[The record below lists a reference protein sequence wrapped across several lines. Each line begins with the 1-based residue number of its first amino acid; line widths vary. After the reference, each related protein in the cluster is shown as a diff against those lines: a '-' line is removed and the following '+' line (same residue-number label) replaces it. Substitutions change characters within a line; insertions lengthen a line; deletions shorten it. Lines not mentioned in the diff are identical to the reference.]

1 MKLTKRMKK
10 LKNRLFEAEY
20 NDPGAWHFKGVN
32 ILDEHPELTEEP
44 LVVRKA
50 HAQYYIGKHL
60 PVTIKADELIVG
72 NPNQNSVAWGT
83 VMPLYFTKE
92 EGEHA
97 QTYELNESSI
107 WGHHPP
113 QYDKVID
120 KGTAGIVADINA
132 EIENEMRRA
141 EPDHEKLDEWR
152 AMVIALDGAAEFARR
167 YAEEALRL
175 ALCSEDVVRR
185 QELFQIYGTCR
196 HVPEHPARNF
206 HEALQSFWFIY
217 CMVNSAG
224 EYVPFGRADQYVY
237 PYYKKDVE
245 NKAISKEHAADLLA
259 SFLIKCN
266 ERIIIDTKKA
276 ENHATFGMFSQ
287 GRIPELTEKKA
298 QTGGYEQR
306 QWTWKAD
313 EDINS
318 DSNYNYGQSGNDWL
332 MNCIVAGVD
341 ADGRDAT
348 NEVSYLFVDLMA
360 SMKLLMPTLAARVH
374 RGSPESF
381 LELLAD
387 TLRYGQGEP
396 MIYNDDTIIPGFVHM
411 GVPIED
417 ARNYSND
424 GCWECLVA
432 GKSHFSYAHVM
443 NLQLIEF
450 VLFRGVSQKS
460 GDAEATDTG
469 DPLAFR
475 NYGEFYAAYLEQM
488 QKAVDFQCERRIK
501 NFGLSHMIAP
511 DPLFSSI
518 VDNCIEK
525 GRDISQDGARYIFHM
540 MIITGLSNTV
550 DSLAV
555 IKKLVFEDKAVSMEE
570 LIRAV
575 KDDWKGHERL
585 RARVMNLV
593 PKFGN
598 DDDYVDSI
606 AMQLMEDFEDMVEE
620 WNRKQ
625 EKLLFCLGVGT
636 FENYAVLGRDT
647 WASPD
652 GRGAGGA
659 LAPNFSPT
667 AGMDIN
673 GPTSVIKSITK
684 PDLLRYFSGCPVDIS
699 VNSNEFEGEAGIERM
714 VNLIKSFCNLGGQIM
729 TITSTNVEDLRDAQE
744 NPHQHRDLRVRMGG
758 LSAYFIA
765 MAPAQQENIIKRFS
779 R

>member
-10 LKNRLFEAEY
+10 LKDRLFEVEY
-20 NDPGAWHFKGVN
+20 NDPGTWHFKEVN
-32 ILDEHPELTEEP
+32 ILEEHPELTEEP

-50 HAQYYIGKHL
+50 YAQYYIGKNL
-60 PVTIKADELIVG
+60 PVTIKEDELIVG

-97 QTYELNESSI
+97 ETYELNESSI

-113 QYDKVID
+113 QYDKVIK
-120 KGTAGIVADINA
+120 KGITGIIAEINA
-132 EIENEMRRA
+132 EIVSEMRCA
-141 EPDHEKLDEWR
+141 KPNPKKLNEWR
-152 AMVIALDGAAEFARR
+152 AMIIALDGVVEFARR
-167 YAEEALRL
+167 YAQEALKL
-175 ALCSEDVVRR
+175 SLCCKDIVRKR
-185 QELFQIYGTCR
+185 ELFEIYNTCR
-196 HVPEHPARNF
+196 HVPQNPAHNF
-206 HEALQSFWFIY
+206 NEALQSFWFIY

-224 EYVPFGRADQYVY
+224 EYVPFGRADQYFY
-237 PYYKKDVE
+237 PYYKKDMDR
-245 NKAISKEHAADLLA
+245 KAISKEHGADLMA
-259 SFLIKCN
+259 SFLVKCN
-266 ERIIIDTKKA
+266 ERIIMDTKKA

-306 QWTWKAD
+306 QWTWKEN

-332 MNCIVAGVD
+332 MNCIVAGVNEN
-341 ADGRDAT
+341 GNDAT

-360 SMKLLMPTLAARVH
+360 SMRLLMPTLAARVH
-374 RGSPESF
+374 KDSPESF
-381 LELLAD
+381 LELLAN

-396 MIYNDDTIIPGFVHM
+396 MIYNDDAIIPGFVHM
-411 GVPIED
+411 GVPLED

-432 GKSHFSYAHVM
+432 GKSHFSYAHIM

-450 VLFRGVSQKS
+450 ILFQGKSLKS
-460 GDAEATDTG
+460 GNKEAPDTG
-469 DPLAFR
+469 APHIFKDYNA
-475 NYGEFYAAYLEQM
+475 FYAAYLKQM
-488 QKAVDFQCERRIK
+488 KKAIDFQCERRIK

-525 GRDISQDGARYIFHM
+525 GRDISQDGAKYIFHM
-540 MIITGLSNTV
+540 LIITGLSNTV

-555 IKKLVFEDKAVSMEE
+555 IKKLVFEDKVVSMEE
-570 LIRAV
+570 LIQAV

-585 RARVMNLV
+585 CARVMNLV

-598 DDDYVDSI
+598 DDDYVDAI
-606 AMQLMEDFEDMVEE
+606 AMTLMEDFEDMVDD

-625 EKLLFCLGVGT
+625 EKLLFCSGIGT

-647 WASPD
+647 WATPD
-652 GRGAGGA
+652 GRGAGEA

-667 AGMDIN
+667 AGMDIS
-673 GPTSVIKSITK
+673 GPTSVIKSVTK
-684 PDLLRYFSGCPVDIS
+684 PNLLRYFSGCPVDIS
-699 VNSNEFEGEAGIERM
+699 VNSNEFEGGAGVERM
-714 VNLIKSFCNLGGQIM
+714 VNLIKSFCNLDGQIM
-729 TITSTNVEDLRDAQE
+729 TITSTNVADLRDAQV
-744 NPHQHRDLRVRMGG
+744 NPHLHRDLRVRMGG